1 MSSRA
6 AIRYAKAILD
16 QAKEKGTEEVVFGNM
31 KSIDATL
38 NASKELRSVLK
49 SPVIKPE
56 DKRASLKAVF
66 ADYDP
71 STLSLIDLLV
81 DKKRSALLGQVA
93 KSYVS
98 LYNASKGIVV
108 AQVTTAVELDAS
120 LEAKILAKVKELT
133 NSSEVTLEQHIDP
146 SLIGGFIL
154 RVGDVQYDASV
165 ANQLV
170 SVQKEFSKRL

>member
-38 NASKELRSVLK
+38 SASKELRSVLK
-49 SPVIKPE
+49 SPVIKAE
-56 DKRASLKAVF
+56 DKKASLKAIF
-66 ADYDP
+66 AGYD
-71 STLSLIDLLV
+71 SSSLSLIELLV
-81 DKKRSALLGQVA
+81 DKKRTALLGEVA
-93 KSYVS
+93 KSYVE

-108 AQVTTAVELDAS
+108 AHVTTAVELDSS
-120 LEAKILAKVKELT
+120 LESKILAKVKELT
-133 NSSEVTLEQHIDP
+133 NSTSVTLEHHIDP
-146 SLIGGFIL
+146 SIIGGFIL
-154 RVGDVQYDASV
+154 RVGDVQYDASID
-165 ANQLV
+165 NQLA

>member
-1 MSSRA
+1 M
-6 AIRYAKAILD
+6 
-16 QAKEKGTEEVVFGNM
+16 
-31 KSIDATL
+31 
-38 NASKELRSVLK
+38 
-49 SPVIKPE
+49 
-56 DKRASLKAVF
+56 
-66 ADYDP
+66 
-71 STLSLIDLLV
+71 
-81 DKKRSALLGQVA
+81 
-93 KSYVS
+93 
-98 LYNASKGIVV
+98 
-108 AQVTTAVELDAS
+108 ELDAS